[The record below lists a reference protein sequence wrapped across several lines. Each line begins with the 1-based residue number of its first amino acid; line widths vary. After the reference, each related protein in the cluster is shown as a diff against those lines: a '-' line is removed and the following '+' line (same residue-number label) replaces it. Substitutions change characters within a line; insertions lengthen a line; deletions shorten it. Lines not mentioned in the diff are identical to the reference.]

1 MRDEGRWEEREGI
14 VMERRKVKEEK
25 KEREQM
31 RGRWDGEK
39 ADKDARGL
47 EQDVR

>member
-25 KEREQM
+25 KERTNE
-31 RGRWDGEK
+31 GEMGWRK
-39 ADKDARGL
+39 SR
-47 EQDVR
+47 